1 MSIVRTRDRDDPVE
15 DFEAFVRSNF
25 ADVWRFV
32 RRRVDGTADAD
43 DVTAEVFATAWRRR
57 DESPTDDERRLWL
70 FGVAR
75 LVLRNH
81 LRSGVRR
88 DRLHLRLVEGAT
100 DAVEPDE
107 RDDTVWQAFASLDAD
122 DRDLLIMRAWDG
134 LAVNDIAVVLGIS
147 ANAVS
152 QRMAKA
158 RTRLAAALT
167 SVEAVDDGTGAAD
180 VGVASPS
187 GRDVAGGIAEVGRT
201 NPRPTRDTDH
211 GGAGHAPVEPAT
223 ATAPHPGVSPR
234 PTEENGNA

>member
-1 MSIVRTRDRDDPVE
+1 VSIVRTRDRDDPVE
-15 DFEAFVRSNF
+15 EFEDFVRANF

-57 DESPTDDERRLWL
+57 DESPPDDERRLWL

-88 DRLHLRLVEGAT
+88 DRLHLRLVDGAT
-100 DAVEPDE
+100 DTVEPDE
-107 RDDTVWQAFASLDAD
+107 RDDTVWQELASLDAD

-147 ANAVS
+147 ANAAS

-158 RTRLAAALT
+158 RTRLAAALAA
-167 SVEAVDDGTGAAD
+167 VEVAHDGSETAG
-180 VGVASPS
+180 VGPASPA
-187 GRDVAGGIAEVGRT
+187 GRIAAGGIAEPGRT
-201 NPRPTRDTDH
+201 NPRPARDTDH
-211 GGAGHAPVEPAT
+211 GGTGHAPVEPAT

-234 PTEENGNA
+234 HTEENGNA